1 MKILLVY
8 PLYPD
13 TFWSFRHA
21 LKFIGKRACFPPLGL
36 LTVAAMLPGTWEKKL
51 VDMNVEPLTD
61 HNLQWADYVF
71 LSAMTIQQ
79 DSVRDV
85 IERCRRLGVPT
96 VAGGPLFTTAPGEF
110 PEVDHLV
117 LNEAEVTLPPFLNDL
132 EKGCPQRLYSTS
144 RRADVHSTPL
154 PLWELVNT
162 RVYASM
168 NVQYSRGCPYD
179 CEFCDITGLF
189 GRRPRT
195 KKVAQML
202 AELDVLRIRG
212 WRGSIFFV
220 DDNFIGEKRK
230 LKQDILPALISWMD
244 RYRHPFTFYTEAS
257 INLADDPEL
266 MQLMVRAGF
275 DEVFIG
281 IESPAEESL
290 CETGKQQN
298 RNRDLLASVR
308 TIQEHGLQV
317 QGGFIVGFDSD
328 PPSVFETQ
336 IRFIQESGIA
346 TAMVGMLTALRGT
359 RLYHRLHDEGRLL
372 RNATGNNITTA
383 LNFIP
388 RMNVET
394 LVEGYR
400 SILTTIYSP
409 GLYSKRVI
417 GFLRRYRPPVTQRHL
432 DVRSIRF
439 GALAKSMVLLGVID
453 RGRRHFW
460 KLFLWALVRRPRQF
474 PLAITLAIYGFH
486 FRKIAESI
494 TCGRELDD
502 NHCTRAN

>member
-36 LTVAAMLPGTWEKKL
+36 LTVAAMLPASWEKRL
-51 VDMNVEPLTD
+51 VDMNVRPLSD
-61 HNLQWADYVF
+61 RDLQWADYV
-71 LSAMTIQQ
+71 LVSAMAIQQ
-79 DSVRDV
+79 DSVREV
-85 IERCRRLGVPT
+85 LGRCRMLGIPT
-96 VAGGPLFTTAPGEF
+96 VAGGPLFTSAPDEF
-110 PEVDHLV
+110 PDVDHLI
-117 LNEAEVTLPPFLNDL
+117 LNEAEVTLPPFLADL
-132 EKGCPQRLYSTS
+132 TAGAPRRLYASPH
-144 RRADVHSTPL
+144 RADIRTTPL
-154 PLWELVNT
+154 PLWELVDL
-162 RVYASM
+162 RLYASM

-195 KKVAQML
+195 KTAAQML
-202 AELDVLRIRG
+202 AELDALLARR
-212 WRGSIFFV
+212 WHGSIFFV
-220 DDNFIGEKRK
+220 DDNFIGDKEK
-230 LKQDILPALISWMD
+230 LKREILPEIIRWMD
-244 RYRHPFTFYTEAS
+244 RNRHPFTFYTEAS

-266 MQLMVRAGF
+266 MRLMARAGF
-275 DEVFIG
+275 EEVFIG
-281 IESPAEESL
+281 IESPAEEAL
-290 CETGKQQN
+290 CETGKQPN
-298 RNRDLLASVR
+298 RNRDLLNSVR

-359 RLYHRLHDEGRLL
+359 RLYRRLQQEGRLL

-388 RMNVET
+388 RMNKET

-400 SILTTIYSP
+400 SILTSIYSP
-409 GLYSKRVI
+409 HLYSKRVI
-417 GFLRRYRPPVTQRHL
+417 AFLRRYRPVTRRV
-432 DVRSIRF
+432 DFRSIRF
-439 GALAKSMVLLGVID
+439 GALARSMVLLGVFD

-460 KLFLWALVRRPRQF
+460 KLFLWTLVRRPRQF

-494 TCGRELDD
+494 GNGGAFEDD
-502 NHCTRAN
+502 ACARPN